1 MAYIPFTNEQL
12 IRANTVNLVEFLRLK
27 GEKLERCG
35 KEYRLVYT
43 DSYGKHDSIMIHGS
57 TWFDHKNQ
65 VGGGAI
71 KFMQQFYGL
80 SFPIAVQTLLGK
92 ECEQP
97 VHKQSDDIT
106 EKEKAEFRL
115 PPENKTMYR
124 VFAYLTKQRFIAG
137 SVVSHF
143 AHAHTL
149 YEDAQ
154 HHNAVFV
161 GLNESGEP
169 KQASRRS
176 TTSFGISFKGTCE
189 GSDTKYSFA
198 HFGES
203 DKLFVFEAPI
213 DMLSFITLY
222 PNEWQKHS
230 YIALNGVYEH
240 ALVQALESRKQLQQV
255 VLCLDNDEG
264 GRDGAERLRDILH
277 DKGYDRVSIVSPC
290 HKDWNEDLKAL
301 NGQQALPGVPS
312 RRKQVYFDKVRQM
325 QYLNCRTDKLTSQ
338 LRYAYKNSQ
347 YRYLAEYAL
356 AGSAFFMRVKDEKS
370 GFVAL
375 QNRLIKSYRGY
386 SDKGKLAVK
395 LHELSQRFKLAIADV
410 KRPGRTDEQSVE
422 TAKKLYDLA
431 DQALRVSTEMEL
443 MQPIQ
448 ELTET
453 EEEELDEDEDLGMS
467 MGYG

>member
-12 IRANTVNLVEFLRLK
+12 IRANTVDLVEFLRLK

-35 KEYRLVYT
+35 KEYKLIYS

-80 SFPIAVQTLLGK
+80 SFPKAVQTLLGK
-92 ECEQP
+92 DCEQLT
-97 VHKQSDDIT
+97 HKSSDDIA
-106 EKEKAEFRL
+106 EKEKAKFSL

-149 YEDAQ
+149 YEDAE

-161 GLNESGEP
+161 GVDESGVP
-169 KQASRRS
+169 RQASRRS
-176 TTSFGISFKGTCE
+176 TSTYTKAFKNTVE
-189 GSDTKYSFA
+189 GSDTRYSFA

-213 DMLSFITLY
+213 DMLSFISLY
-222 PNEWQKHS
+222 PNEWQKRS

-240 ALVQALESRKQLQQV
+240 ALLQSLTAHDNLRQV

-277 DKGYDRVSIVSPC
+277 NKGYDRVSILSPC

-312 RRKQVYFDKVRQM
+312 RRKQVYFDKVRQLT
-325 QYLNCRTDKLTSQ
+325 YLNCRTDKLTSQ

-410 KRPGRTDEQSVE
+410 QRPGRTDEQSIE

>member
-12 IRANTVNLVEFLRLK
+12 IRANTVDLVEFLRLK
-27 GEKLERCG
+27 GENLERCG
-35 KEYRLVYT
+35 KEHKLVYT

-57 TWFDHKNQ
+57 NWFDHKNQ

-71 KFMQQFYGL
+71 KFMEQFYGL
-80 SFPIAVQTLLGK
+80 PFPQAVQTLLGADMPK
-92 ECEQP
+92 
-97 VHKQSDDIT
+97 IT
-106 EKEKAEFRL
+106 HRATETMAEKEKAEFRL
-115 PPENKTMYR
+115 PPENKTMFR

-137 SVVSHF
+137 QVVSHF
-143 AHAHTL
+143 VHAHTL
-149 YEDAQ
+149 FEDAE

-161 GLNESGEP
+161 GLDETGVP
-169 KQASRRS
+169 RQASRRS
-176 TTSFGISFKGTCE
+176 TSTFCKSFKNTVE
-189 GSDTKYSFA
+189 GSDTRYSFA
-198 HFGES
+198 HFGEL
-203 DKLFVFEAPI
+203 DKLFAFESPI
-213 DMLSFITLY
+213 DMMSFITIY
-222 PNEWQKHS
+222 PHEWQKNS
-230 YIALNGVYEH
+230 YIAINGVYEH
-240 ALVQALESRKQLQQV
+240 PLMQALKNHDNLRQI
-255 VLCLDNDEG
+255 VLCTDNDEG

-277 DKGYDRVSIVSPC
+277 DKGYDRVSILSPC

-325 QYLNCRTDKLTSQ
+325 SNLYCRTDKLTSQ
-338 LRYAYKNSQ
+338 LKNAYKNAQ

-356 AGSAFFMRVKDEKS
+356 AGSAFFMRVKDESS

-375 QNRLIKSYRGY
+375 QNKLIKSYRGY

-395 LHELSQRFKLAIADV
+395 LHELSQRFKAAIADV
-410 KRPGRTDEQSVE
+410 QRPGRTDEQSVE

-443 MQPIQ
+443 MQPVQ
-448 ELTET
+448 EQTET
-453 EEEELDEDEDLGMS
+453 EEELDEDEDLGMS

>member
-12 IRANTVNLVEFLRLK
+12 IRANNVDLVEFLRFK
-27 GEKLERCG
+27 GEKLEKCG
-35 KEYRLVYT
+35 KEHKLVYT

-57 TWFDHKNQ
+57 NWFDHKNQ
-65 VGGGAI
+65 IGGGAI

-80 SFPIAVQTLLGK
+80 SFPIAVQTLLGADMPK
-92 ECEQP
+92 
-97 VHKQSDDIT
+97 IT
-106 EKEKAEFRL
+106 HRVSETMAEKEKAEFRL
-115 PPENKTMYR
+115 PPENKTMFR

-161 GLNESGEP
+161 GLDEKGKP

-176 TTSFGISFKGTCE
+176 TSTYTKAFKNTVE

-203 DKLFVFEAPI
+203 DKLFAFEAPI
-213 DMLSFITLY
+213 DMLSFISLY
-222 PNEWQKHS
+222 PNEWQKRS

-277 DKGYDRVSIVSPC
+277 NKGYDRVSILSPC

-312 RRKQVYFDKVRQM
+312 RRKQVYFDKVRQLT
-325 QYLNCRTDKLTSQ
+325 YLNCRTDKLTSQ

-410 KRPGRTDEQSVE
+410 QRPGRTEEQSIE

-431 DQALRVSTEMEL
+431 DQALRVSTELEL
-443 MQPIQ
+443 MQPAI
-448 ELTET
+448 EET
-453 EEEELDEDEDLGMS
+453 EEEELDEDEEVFDMS
-467 MGYG
+467 YG

>member
-12 IRANTVNLVEFLRLK
+12 IRANTVDLVEFLRHK

-35 KEYRLVYT
+35 KEHKLVYT

-80 SFPIAVQTLLGK
+80 PFPQAVQTLLGADM
-92 ECEQP
+92 P
-97 VHKQSDDIT
+97 TIT
-106 EKEKAEFRL
+106 HRVSETMAEKEKAEFRL
-115 PPENKTMYR
+115 PPENKTMFR

-149 YEDAQ
+149 YEDSE

-161 GLNESGEP
+161 GLDETGVP
-169 KQASRRS
+169 RQASRRS
-176 TTSFGISFKGTCE
+176 TSTFGKSFKNTVE
-189 GSDTKYSFA
+189 GSDTRYSFA

-213 DMLSFITLY
+213 DMLSFITIY
-222 PNEWQKHS
+222 PHEWQKNS
-230 YIALNGVYEH
+230 YIAINGVYEH
-240 ALVQALESRKQLQQV
+240 PLMQALKSHESLRQI
-255 VLCLDNDEG
+255 VLCTDNDEG
-264 GRDGAERLRDILH
+264 GRDGTERLRDILH
-277 DKGYDRVSIVSPC
+277 DAGYDRVSVLSPC

-301 NGQQALPGVPS
+301 NGQQALPGTPS
-312 RRKQVYFDKVRQM
+312 RRKQVYFDKVRQLTH
-325 QYLNCRTDKLTSQ
+325 LNCRPDKLTSQ
-338 LRYAYKNSQ
+338 LKSAYKNAQ

-356 AGSAFFMRVKDEKS
+356 AGSAYYMRVKDEKS

-395 LHELSQRFKLAIADV
+395 LHELSQRFKVAIADV
-410 KRPGRTDEQSVE
+410 QRPGRTDEQSIE
-422 TAKKLYDLA
+422 TAEKLYDLA
-431 DQALRVSTEMEL
+431 DQAIRVSTEIEL
-443 MQPIQ
+443 MQPVQ
-448 ELTET
+448 DQT
-453 EEEELDEDEDLGMS
+453 EEEELDEDYAEFDMS
-467 MGYG
+467 YG

>member
-12 IRANTVNLVEFLRLK
+12 IRANTVDLVEFLRLK

-35 KEYRLVYT
+35 KEHKLVYT
-43 DSYGKHDSIMIHGS
+43 DSNGKHDSIMIHGS
-57 TWFDHKNQ
+57 NWFDHKNQ
-65 VGGGAI
+65 IGGGAI

-80 SFPIAVQTLLGK
+80 SFPIAVQTLLGADMPK
-92 ECEQP
+92 
-97 VHKQSDDIT
+97 IT
-106 EKEKAEFRL
+106 HRATETMAEKEKAEFSL

-137 SVVSHF
+137 QVVSHF

-149 YEDAQ
+149 YEDAE

-161 GLNESGEP
+161 GLDETGVP
-169 KQASRRS
+169 RQASRRS
-176 TTSFGISFKGTCE
+176 TSTYTKTFKNTVE

-213 DMLSFITLY
+213 DMLSFLTIY
-222 PNEWQKHS
+222 PHGWQKNS
-230 YIALNGVYEH
+230 YIAINGVYEH
-240 ALVQALESRKQLQQV
+240 PLMQALKTHDNLRQI
-255 VLCLDNDEG
+255 VLCTDNDEG
-264 GRDGAERLRDILH
+264 GHDGAERLRDILH
-277 DKGYDRVSIVSPC
+277 DAGYDSVSVLSPC

-301 NGQQALPGVPS
+301 NSQPALPGTPS
-312 RRKQVYFDKVRQM
+312 RRKQVYFDKVRQLSNL
-325 QYLNCRTDKLTSQ
+325 YCRTDKLTSQ
-338 LRYAYKNSQ
+338 LRYAYKKAQ

-356 AGSAFFMRVKDEKS
+356 AGSAYFMRVKDEKN

-386 SDKGKLAVK
+386 SDKGKLATK
-395 LHELSQRFKLAIADV
+395 LHELSQRFKVAIADV
-410 KRPGRTDEQSVE
+410 QRPGRTDEQSIE

-431 DQALRVSTEMEL
+431 DQAIRVSTEMEL
-443 MQPIQ
+443 MQPVQ
-448 ELTET
+448 EQTET
-453 EEEELDEDEDLGMS
+453 EEELDEDEDLGMS

>member
-12 IRANTVNLVEFLRLK
+12 IRANTVDLVEFLRLK

-35 KEYRLVYT
+35 KEHKLVYT

-57 TWFDHKNQ
+57 NWFDHKNQ
-65 VGGGAI
+65 IGGGAI

-80 SFPIAVQTLLGK
+80 PFPQAVQTLLGADMPK
-92 ECEQP
+92 
-97 VHKQSDDIT
+97 IT
-106 EKEKAEFRL
+106 HRATETMAEKEKAEFSL
-115 PPENKTMYR
+115 PPENKTMFR
-124 VFAYLTKQRFIAG
+124 VFAYLTKQRFIANQ
-137 SVVSHF
+137 VVSHF

-149 YEDAQ
+149 YEDAE

-161 GLNESGEP
+161 GVDESGEP
-169 KQASRRS
+169 RQASRRS
-176 TTSFGISFKGTCE
+176 TSTYTKAFKNTVE

-203 DKLFVFEAPI
+203 DKLFVFESPI
-213 DMLSFITLY
+213 DMLSFLTIY
-222 PNEWQKHS
+222 PHEWQKNS
-230 YIALNGVYEH
+230 YIAINGVYEH
-240 ALVQALESRKQLQQV
+240 PIMQALMNHDSLRQI

-277 DKGYDRVSIVSPC
+277 DKGYDRVSILSPC

-301 NGQQALPGVPS
+301 NGQPALPGTPS

-325 QYLNCRTDKLTSQ
+325 SNLYCRTDKLTSQ
-338 LRYAYKNSQ
+338 LKNAYKNAQ

-356 AGSAFFMRVKDEKS
+356 AGSAYFMRVKDEKN

-375 QNRLIKSYRGY
+375 QNKLIKSYRGY
-386 SDKGKLAVK
+386 SDKGKLATK
-395 LHELSQRFKLAIADV
+395 LHELSQRFKVAIADV
-410 KRPGRTDEQSVE
+410 QRPGRTDEQSIE

-431 DQALRVSTEMEL
+431 DQAIRVSTEMEL
-443 MQPIQ
+443 MQPVQ
-448 ELTET
+448 EQT
-453 EEEELDEDEDLGMS
+453 EEEELDEDYAEFDMS
-467 MGYG
+467 YG

>member
-12 IRANTVNLVEFLRLK
+12 IRANTVDLVEFLRIK

-35 KEYRLVYT
+35 KEHKLIYT
-43 DSYGKHDSIMIHGS
+43 DSNGKHDSIMIHGS
-57 TWFDHKNQ
+57 SWFDHKNQ
-65 VGGGAI
+65 IGGGAI

-80 SFPIAVQTLLGK
+80 SFPIAVQTLLGADMPK
-92 ECEQP
+92 
-97 VHKQSDDIT
+97 IT
-106 EKEKAEFRL
+106 HRVSETMAEKEKAEFRL
-115 PPENKTMYR
+115 PPENKTMFR

-161 GLNESGEP
+161 GLDEKGKP

-176 TTSFGISFKGTCE
+176 TSTYTKAFKNTVE

-203 DKLFVFEAPI
+203 DKLFAFEAPI
-213 DMLSFITLY
+213 DMLSFISLY
-222 PNEWQKHS
+222 PNEWQKRS

-277 DKGYDRVSIVSPC
+277 NKGYDRVSILSPC

-312 RRKQVYFDKVRQM
+312 RRKQVYFDKVRQLT
-325 QYLNCRTDKLTSQ
+325 YLNCRTDKLTSQ

-410 KRPGRTDEQSVE
+410 QRPGRTEEQSIE

-431 DQALRVSTEMEL
+431 DQALRVSTELEL
-443 MQPIQ
+443 MQPAI
-448 ELTET
+448 EET
-453 EEEELDEDEDLGMS
+453 EEEELDEDEEVFDMS
-467 MGYG
+467 YG

>member
-12 IRANTVNLVEFLRLK
+12 IRANTVDLVEFLRIK

-35 KEYRLVYT
+35 KEHKLVYT

-57 TWFDHKNQ
+57 NWFDHKNQ

-80 SFPIAVQTLLGK
+80 PFPQAVQTLLGADMPK
-92 ECEQP
+92 
-97 VHKQSDDIT
+97 IT
-106 EKEKAEFRL
+106 HMATETMAEKEKAEFKL
-115 PPENKTMYR
+115 PPENKTMFR

-137 SVVSHF
+137 QVVSHF

-149 YEDAQ
+149 YEDSE

-161 GLNESGEP
+161 GLDETGVP
-169 KQASRRS
+169 RQASRRS
-176 TTSFGISFKGTCE
+176 TSTFGKSFKNTVE
-189 GSDTKYSFA
+189 GSDTRYSFA

-203 DKLFVFEAPI
+203 DKLFVFESPI
-213 DMLSFITLY
+213 DMMSFITIY
-222 PNEWQKHS
+222 PHEWQQHS

-240 ALVQALESRKQLQQV
+240 ALVQALDSRKQLQQV

-277 DKGYDRVSIVSPC
+277 DKGYDRVSILSPC
-290 HKDWNEDLKAL
+290 HKDWNEDLKAI

-312 RRKQVYFDKVRQM
+312 RRKQVYFDKVRQLT
-325 QYLNCRTDKLTSQ
+325 YLNCRTDKLTSQ
-338 LRYAYKNSQ
+338 LRYAYKNAQ

-356 AGSAFFMRVKDEKS
+356 AGSAYFMRVKDENS
-370 GFVAL
+370 CFVAL
-375 QNRLIKSYRGY
+375 QNKLIRSYRGY
-386 SDKGKLAVK
+386 SDKGKLAAK
-395 LHELSQRFKLAIADV
+395 LHELSQRFRAAIADV
-410 KRPGRTDEQSVE
+410 NRPGRTDEQSVE

-443 MQPIQ
+443 MQPVQ
-448 ELTET
+448 EQT
-453 EEEELDEDEDLGMS
+453 EEEELDEDYAEFDMS
-467 MGYG
+467 YG

>member
-12 IRANTVNLVEFLRLK
+12 IRANTVDLVEFLRIK

-35 KEYRLVYT
+35 KEHKLVYT

-57 TWFDHKNQ
+57 NWFDHKNQ

-80 SFPIAVQTLLGK
+80 PFPQAVQTLLGADMPK
-92 ECEQP
+92 
-97 VHKQSDDIT
+97 IT
-106 EKEKAEFRL
+106 HMATETMAEKEKAEFRL
-115 PPENKTMYR
+115 PLENKTMFR

-137 SVVSHF
+137 AVVSHF

-161 GLNESGEP
+161 GLDETGVP
-169 KQASRRS
+169 RQASRRS
-176 TTSFGISFKGTCE
+176 TSTFGKSFKNTVE

-213 DMLSFITLY
+213 DMLSFITIY
-222 PNEWQKHS
+222 PHEWQKNS
-230 YIALNGVYEH
+230 YIAINGVYEH
-240 ALVQALESRKQLQQV
+240 PLMQALKNHDSLRQI

-264 GRDGAERLRDILH
+264 GRDGAERLRDILY
-277 DKGYDRVSIVSPC
+277 DAGYDRVSVLSPC

-301 NGQQALPGVPS
+301 NGQQALPGTPS
-312 RRKQVYFDKVRQM
+312 RRKQVFFDNVRQLTH
-325 QYLNCRTDKLTSQ
+325 LNCRTEKLTTQ
-338 LRYAYKNSQ
+338 LKYAYKNAQ

-356 AGSAFFMRVKDEKS
+356 AGSAYFMRVKDEKS

-375 QNRLIKSYRGY
+375 QNKLIKSYRGY
-386 SDKGKLAVK
+386 SDKGKLATK
-395 LHELSQRFKLAIADV
+395 LHELSQRFKVAIADV
-410 KRPGRTDEQSVE
+410 QRPGRTDEQSIE

-443 MQPIQ
+443 MQPVQ
-448 ELTET
+448 EQT
-453 EEEELDEDEDLGMS
+453 EEEELDEDYAEFDMS
-467 MGYG
+467 YG

>member
-1 MAYIPFTNEQL
+1 
-12 IRANTVNLVEFLRLK
+12 
-27 GEKLERCG
+27 
-35 KEYRLVYT
+35 
-43 DSYGKHDSIMIHGS
+43 
-57 TWFDHKNQ
+57 
-65 VGGGAI
+65 
-71 KFMQQFYGL
+71 
-80 SFPIAVQTLLGK
+80 
-92 ECEQP
+92 
-97 VHKQSDDIT
+97 
-106 EKEKAEFRL
+106 
-115 PPENKTMYR
+115 
-124 VFAYLTKQRFIAG
+124 
-137 SVVSHF
+137 
-143 AHAHTL
+143 
-149 YEDAQ
+149 
-154 HHNAVFV
+154 
-161 GLNESGEP
+161 
-169 KQASRRS
+169 
-176 TTSFGISFKGTCE
+176 
-189 GSDTKYSFA
+189 
-198 HFGES
+198 
-203 DKLFVFEAPI
+203 
-213 DMLSFITLY
+213 MLSFLTLY
-222 PNEWQKHS
+222 PHEWQKHS

-277 DKGYDRVSIVSPC
+277 DKGYDRVSILSPC

-312 RRKQVYFDKVRQM
+312 RRKQVYFDKVRQLT
-325 QYLNCRTDKLTSQ
+325 YLNCRTDKLTSQ
-338 LRYAYKNSQ
+338 LRYAYKNAQ

-386 SDKGKLAVK
+386 SDKGKVAVK

>member
-12 IRANTVNLVEFLRLK
+12 IRANSVDLVEFLRLK
-27 GEKLERCG
+27 GEKLEKCG
-35 KEYRLVYT
+35 KEHKLVYT

-97 VHKQSDDIT
+97 VHKPADDIT

-161 GLNESGEP
+161 GLDEEGMP

-198 HFGES
+198 DKEMVIPFNPASKATPPRAKKTKVNYFEFEEIKNIIKCLKTEPLKWQVLVNLLIITGARRGEIVGLKWDAVDWENNRIFIHVNLLYSAEKGIYEDTTKTLESERYITLPEETIELLKAYRKWYIQTSS
-203 DKLFVFEAPI
+203 DYGSRWTNTGFLFVQERNGTEGKPMHPDSVNI
-213 DMLSFITLY
+213 WLRSFAKRHGLGHINPHAFRHTMASLLLHSNMDIASISKRLGHAKISTTLDIY
-222 PNEWQKHS
+222 SHILKDSDPQSAEK
-230 YIALNGVYEH
+230 IAEIVL
-240 ALVQALESRKQLQQV
+240 RK
-255 VLCLDNDEG
+255 E
-264 GRDGAERLRDILH
+264 
-277 DKGYDRVSIVSPC
+277 
-290 HKDWNEDLKAL
+290 
-301 NGQQALPGVPS
+301 
-312 RRKQVYFDKVRQM
+312 
-325 QYLNCRTDKLTSQ
+325 
-338 LRYAYKNSQ
+338 
-347 YRYLAEYAL
+347 LA
-356 AGSAFFMRVKDEKS
+356 
-370 GFVAL
+370 
-375 QNRLIKSYRGY
+375 
-386 SDKGKLAVK
+386 
-395 LHELSQRFKLAIADV
+395 
-410 KRPGRTDEQSVE
+410 
-422 TAKKLYDLA
+422 
-431 DQALRVSTEMEL
+431 
-443 MQPIQ
+443 
-448 ELTET
+448 
-453 EEEELDEDEDLGMS
+453 
-467 MGYG
+467 

>member
-12 IRANTVNLVEFLRLK
+12 IRANTVDLVEFLRLK

-35 KEYRLVYT
+35 KEHKLVYT

-57 TWFDHKNQ
+57 NWFDHKNQ
-65 VGGGAI
+65 IGGGAI

-80 SFPIAVQTLLGK
+80 SFPIAVQTLLGADMPK
-92 ECEQP
+92 
-97 VHKQSDDIT
+97 IT
-106 EKEKAEFRL
+106 HRAMETMAEKEKAEFSL

-137 SVVSHF
+137 QVVSHF

-149 YEDAQ
+149 YEDSE

-161 GLNESGEP
+161 GVDESGVP
-169 KQASRRS
+169 RQASRRS
-176 TTSFGISFKGTCE
+176 TSTYTKTFKNTVE
-189 GSDTKYSFA
+189 GSDTRYSFA

-213 DMLSFITLY
+213 DMLSFITIY
-222 PNEWQKHS
+222 PHEWQQHS
-230 YIALNGVYEH
+230 YIAINGVYEH
-240 ALVQALESRKQLQQV
+240 PLMQALKSHESLRQI
-255 VLCLDNDEG
+255 VLCTDNDEG

-277 DKGYDRVSIVSPC
+277 DKGYDRVSILSPC

-301 NGQQALPGVPS
+301 NGQPALPGTPS
-312 RRKQVYFDKVRQM
+312 RRKQVFFDNVRQLTC
-325 QYLNCRTDKLTSQ
+325 LNCRTDKLTSQ
-338 LRYAYKNSQ
+338 LKNAYKKAQ

-356 AGSAFFMRVKDEKS
+356 AGSAYFMRVKDESS

-375 QNRLIKSYRGY
+375 QNKLIKSYRGY

-395 LHELSQRFKLAIADV
+395 LNELSQRFKVAIADV
-410 KRPGRTDEQSVE
+410 QRPGRTDEQSIE

-431 DQALRVSTEMEL
+431 DQALRVSTEIEL
-443 MQPIQ
+443 MQPVQ
-448 ELTET
+448 EQT
-453 EEEELDEDEDLGMS
+453 EEEELDEDYAEFDMS
-467 MGYG
+467 YG

>member
-12 IRANTVNLVEFLRLK
+12 IRANTVDLVEFLRLK

-35 KEYRLVYT
+35 KEHKLIYT
-43 DSYGKHDSIMIHGS
+43 DGSGMHDSIMIHGS
-57 TWFDHKNQ
+57 SWFDHKNQ
-65 VGGGAI
+65 IGGGAI

-92 ECEQP
+92 DCEQLA
-97 VHKQSDDIT
+97 HKPNESIA
-106 EKEKAEFRL
+106 EKEKTEFKL
-115 PPENKTMYR
+115 PPENKTMFR
-124 VFAYLTKQRFIAG
+124 VFAYLTKQRVIAG

-143 AHAHTL
+143 AHAHML

-161 GLNESGEP
+161 GLDESGEP
-169 KQASRRS
+169 RQASRRS
-176 TTSFGISFKGTCE
+176 TSSFGISFKGTCE
-189 GSDTKYSFA
+189 GSDTRYSFA
-198 HFGES
+198 HYGES

-213 DMLSFITLY
+213 DMLSFLTLY
-222 PNEWQKHS
+222 PHEWQQHS
-230 YIALNGVYEH
+230 YIAINGVYEH
-240 ALVQALESRKQLQQV
+240 PLMQALKSHESLRQI
-255 VLCLDNDEG
+255 VLCTDNDEG

-277 DKGYDRVSIVSPC
+277 DKGYDRVSILSPC

-301 NGQQALPGVPS
+301 NGQQALPGTTS
-312 RRKQVYFDKVRQM
+312 RRKQVYFDKVRQLSNL
-325 QYLNCRTDKLTSQ
+325 YCRTDKLTSQ
-338 LRYAYKNSQ
+338 LKNAYKNAQ

-356 AGSAFFMRVKDEKS
+356 AGSAYFMRVKDEKS

-410 KRPGRTDEQSVE
+410 KRPGRTEEQSIE

-431 DQALRVSTEMEL
+431 DQALRVSTELEL
-443 MQPIQ
+443 MQPVQ
-448 ELTET
+448 EKTET
-453 EEEELDEDEDLGMS
+453 EEEELDEDYAEFDMS
-467 MGYG
+467 YG

>member
-12 IRANTVNLVEFLRLK
+12 IRANTVDLVEFLRIK

-35 KEYRLVYT
+35 KEHKLIYT
-43 DSYGKHDSIMIHGS
+43 DSNGKHDSIMIHGS
-57 TWFDHKNQ
+57 SWFDHKNQ
-65 VGGGAI
+65 IGGGAI

-80 SFPIAVQTLLGK
+80 PFPQAVLNLLGADMPK
-92 ECEQP
+92 ITHRATETM
-97 VHKQSDDIT
+97 T
-106 EKEKAEFRL
+106 EKEKAEFKL

-137 SVVSHF
+137 QVVSHF

-149 YEDAQ
+149 YEDAE

-161 GLNESGEP
+161 GLEETGVP
-169 KQASRRS
+169 RQASRRS
-176 TTSFGISFKGTCE
+176 TSTYTKTFKNTVE
-189 GSDTKYSFA
+189 GSDTRYSFA
-198 HFGES
+198 HYGES

-213 DMLSFITLY
+213 DMLSFITIY
-222 PNEWQKHS
+222 PHEWQQHS
-230 YIALNGVYEH
+230 YIAINGVYEH
-240 ALVQALESRKQLQQV
+240 PIMQALMNHDSLRQI

-277 DKGYDRVSIVSPC
+277 DKGYDRVSILSPC

-301 NGQQALPGVPS
+301 NGQQALPGTTS

-325 QYLNCRTDKLTSQ
+325 SNLYCRTDKLTSQ
-338 LRYAYKNSQ
+338 LRYAYKNAQ

-356 AGSAFFMRVKDEKS
+356 AGSAYFMRVKDDSS

-375 QNRLIKSYRGY
+375 QNKLIKSYRGY

-395 LHELSQRFKLAIADV
+395 LHELSQRFKVAIADV
-410 KRPGRTDEQSVE
+410 QRPCRTDEQSIE
-422 TAKKLYDLA
+422 TAKNLYDLA
-431 DQALRVSTEMEL
+431 DQAIRVSTEMEL
-443 MQPIQ
+443 MQPVQ
-448 ELTET
+448 EQTET
-453 EEEELDEDEDLGMS
+453 EEELDEDEDLGMS

>member
-12 IRANTVNLVEFLRLK
+12 IRANTVDLVEFLRLK

-35 KEYRLVYT
+35 KEHKLVYT

-57 TWFDHKNQ
+57 NWFDHKNQ
-65 VGGGAI
+65 IGGGAI

-80 SFPIAVQTLLGK
+80 PFPQAVQTLLGADMPK
-92 ECEQP
+92 ITHRATETM
-97 VHKQSDDIT
+97 T
-106 EKEKAEFRL
+106 EKEKAEFKL

-137 SVVSHF
+137 QVVSHF

-161 GLNESGEP
+161 GIDEKGDP
-169 KQASRRS
+169 RQASRRS
-176 TTSFGISFKGTCE
+176 TSTFGKSFKNTVE
-189 GSDTKYSFA
+189 GSDTRYSFA
-198 HFGES
+198 HYGES

-213 DMLSFITLY
+213 DMLSFITIY
-222 PNEWQKHS
+222 PHQWQQHS

-277 DKGYDRVSIVSPC
+277 DKCYDRVSILSPC

-301 NGQQALPGVPS
+301 NGQQALPGTPS
-312 RRKQVYFDKVRQM
+312 RRKQVFFDNVRQM
-325 QYLNCRTDKLTSQ
+325 SNLYCRIDKLTSQ
-338 LRYAYKNSQ
+338 LRYAYKNAQ

-356 AGSAFFMRVKDEKS
+356 AGSAYFMRVKDEKS

-375 QNRLIKSYRGY
+375 QNKLIRSYRGY
-386 SDKGKLAVK
+386 SDKGKLATK
-395 LHELSQRFKLAIADV
+395 LHELSQRFKVAIADV
-410 KRPGRTDEQSVE
+410 QRPGRTDEQSIE

-431 DQALRVSTEMEL
+431 DQALRVSTELEL
-443 MQPIQ
+443 MQPAI
-448 ELTET
+448 EET
-453 EEEELDEDEDLGMS
+453 EEEELDEDEEVFDMS
-467 MGYG
+467 YG

>member
-12 IRANTVNLVEFLRLK
+12 IRANTVDLVEFLRLK

-35 KEYRLVYT
+35 KEHKLIYT
-43 DSYGKHDSIMIHGS
+43 DSNGKHDSIMINGS
-57 TWFDHKNQ
+57 SWFDHKNQ
-65 VGGGAI
+65 IGGGAI

-80 SFPIAVQTLLGK
+80 SFQQAVQTLLGADMP
-92 ECEQP
+92 Q
-97 VHKQSDDIT
+97 IT
-106 EKEKAEFRL
+106 HRASETMAEKEKAEFIL
-115 PPENKTMYR
+115 PPENKTMFR

-137 SVVSHF
+137 QVVSHF

-149 YEDAQ
+149 YEDVQ

-161 GLNESGEP
+161 GLDETGVS

-176 TTSFGISFKGTCE
+176 TSTYGKTFKNTVE

-203 DKLFVFEAPI
+203 DKLFVFESPI
-213 DMLSFITLY
+213 DMMSFITIY
-222 PNEWQKHS
+222 PHEWQQHS
-230 YIALNGVYEH
+230 YIAINGVYEH
-240 ALVQALESRKQLQQV
+240 PLMQALKTHDNLKQI

-277 DKGYDRVSIVSPC
+277 DAGYDRVSVLSPC

-301 NGQQALPGVPS
+301 NGQQALPGTPS
-312 RRKQVYFDKVRQM
+312 RRKQVYFDKVRQLSNL
-325 QYLNCRTDKLTSQ
+325 YCRTDKLTSQ
-338 LRYAYKNSQ
+338 LKNAYKNAQ

-356 AGSAFFMRVKDEKS
+356 AGSAYFMRVKDEKS

-375 QNRLIKSYRGY
+375 QNKLIKSYRGY
-386 SDKGKLAVK
+386 SDKGKLATK
-395 LHELSQRFKLAIADV
+395 LYELSQRFKVAIADV
-410 KRPGRTDEQSVE
+410 QRPGRTDDQSIE
-422 TAKKLYDLA
+422 TARKLYDLA

-443 MQPIQ
+443 MQPVQ
-448 ELTET
+448 EQT
-453 EEEELDEDEDLGMS
+453 EEEGLDEDYAEFDMS
-467 MGYG
+467 YG

>member
-12 IRANTVNLVEFLRLK
+12 IRANTVDLVEFLRLK

-35 KEYRLVYT
+35 KEHKLIYT
-43 DSYGKHDSIMIHGS
+43 DSNGKHDSIMIHGS
-57 TWFDHKNQ
+57 NWFDHKNQ

-80 SFPIAVQTLLGK
+80 PFPQGVQTLLGK
-92 ECEQP
+92 DCEQLAHRP
-97 VHKQSDDIT
+97 NESIA
-106 EKEKAEFRL
+106 EKEKAEFSL

-137 SVVSHF
+137 QIVSHF

-149 YEDAQ
+149 YEDSE

-161 GLNESGEP
+161 GVDESGEP
-169 KQASRRS
+169 RQASRRS
-176 TTSFGISFKGTCE
+176 TNTYGKMFKNTVE

-203 DKLFVFEAPI
+203 DKLFVFESPI
-213 DMLSFITLY
+213 DMLSFLTIY
-222 PNEWQKHS
+222 PHEWRKNS
-230 YIALNGVYEH
+230 YIAINGVYEH
-240 ALVQALESRKQLQQV
+240 PLMQALKSHESLRQI
-255 VLCLDNDEG
+255 VLCTDNDEG

-277 DKGYDRVSIVSPC
+277 DAGYDRVSVLSPC

-301 NGQQALPGVPS
+301 NGQPALPGTPS
-312 RRKQVYFDKVRQM
+312 RRKQVFFDNVRQLTH
-325 QYLNCRTDKLTSQ
+325 LNCRTDKLTSQ
-338 LRYAYKNSQ
+338 LRYAYKNAQ

-356 AGSAFFMRVKDEKS
+356 AGSAYFMRVKGDSS

-375 QNRLIKSYRGY
+375 QNKLIKSYRGY

-395 LHELSQRFKLAIADV
+395 LHELSQRFKVAIADV
-410 KRPGRTDEQSVE
+410 QRPGRTDEQSIE
-422 TAKKLYDLA
+422 TARKLYDLA
-431 DQALRVSTEMEL
+431 DQALRVSTELEL
-443 MQPIQ
+443 MQPVQ
-448 ELTET
+448 EQT
-453 EEEELDEDEDLGMS
+453 EEEELDEDYAEFDMS
-467 MGYG
+467 YG

>member
-12 IRANTVNLVEFLRLK
+12 IRANTVDLVEFLRLK

-35 KEYRLVYT
+35 KEHKLVYT

-57 TWFDHKNQ
+57 SWFDHKNQ

-80 SFPIAVQTLLGK
+80 PFPQAVQTLLGK
-92 ECEQP
+92 DCELLA
-97 VHKQSDDIT
+97 HKPAESIA

-115 PPENKTMYR
+115 PPGNKTMFR

-137 SVVSHF
+137 QVVSHF

-149 YEDAQ
+149 YEDSE

-161 GLNESGEP
+161 GLDETDVP
-169 KQASRRS
+169 RQASRRS
-176 TTSFGISFKGTCE
+176 TSTYTKSFKNTIE
-189 GSDTKYSFA
+189 GSDTRYSFA
-198 HFGES
+198 HFGKS
-203 DKLFVFEAPI
+203 DKLFVFESPI
-213 DMLSFITLY
+213 DMMSFITIY
-222 PNEWQKHS
+222 PHEWQKNS
-230 YIALNGVYEH
+230 YIAINGVYEH
-240 ALVQALESRKQLQQV
+240 PLMQALKSHESLRQI

-277 DKGYDRVSIVSPC
+277 DAGYDRVSVLSPC

-301 NGQQALPGVPS
+301 NGQPALPGTPS

-325 QYLNCRTDKLTSQ
+325 SNLYCRIDKLTSQ
-338 LRYAYKNSQ
+338 LRYAYKNAQ

-356 AGSAFFMRVKDEKS
+356 AGSAYFMRVKDEKS

-375 QNRLIKSYRGY
+375 QNKLIRSYRGY
-386 SDKGKLAVK
+386 SDKGKLAAK
-395 LHELSQRFKLAIADV
+395 LHELSQRFKVAIADV
-410 KRPGRTDEQSVE
+410 QRPGRTDEQSIE

-431 DQALRVSTEMEL
+431 DQAIRVSTEMEL
-443 MQPIQ
+443 MQPVQ
-448 ELTET
+448 EQT
-453 EEEELDEDEDLGMS
+453 EEEELDEDYAEFDMS
-467 MGYG
+467 YG

>member
-12 IRANTVNLVEFLRLK
+12 IRANTVDLVEFLRLK
-27 GEKLERCG
+27 GENLERCG
-35 KEYRLVYT
+35 KEHKLVYT
-43 DSYGKHDSIMIHGS
+43 DSNGKHDSIMIHGS
-57 TWFDHKNQ
+57 NWFDHKNQ
-65 VGGGAI
+65 IGGGAI

-80 SFPIAVQTLLGK
+80 SFPIAVQTLLGADMPK
-92 ECEQP
+92 
-97 VHKQSDDIT
+97 IT
-106 EKEKAEFRL
+106 HRATETMAEKEKAEFSL

-137 SVVSHF
+137 QVVSHF

-149 YEDAQ
+149 YEDAE

-161 GLNESGEP
+161 GLDETGVP
-169 KQASRRS
+169 RQASRRS
-176 TTSFGISFKGTCE
+176 TSTYTKTFKNTVE

-213 DMLSFITLY
+213 DMLSFLTIY
-222 PNEWQKHS
+222 PHGWQKNS
-230 YIALNGVYEH
+230 YIAINGVYEH
-240 ALVQALESRKQLQQV
+240 PLMQALKTHDNLRQI
-255 VLCLDNDEG
+255 VLCTDNDEG
-264 GRDGAERLRDILH
+264 GHDGAERLRDILH
-277 DKGYDRVSIVSPC
+277 DAGYDRVSVLSPC

-301 NGQQALPGVPS
+301 NSQPALPGTPS
-312 RRKQVYFDKVRQM
+312 RRKQVYFDKVRQLSNL
-325 QYLNCRTDKLTSQ
+325 YCRTDKLTSQ
-338 LRYAYKNSQ
+338 LRYAYKKAQ

-356 AGSAFFMRVKDEKS
+356 AGSAYFMRVKDEKN

-386 SDKGKLAVK
+386 SDKGKLATK
-395 LHELSQRFKLAIADV
+395 LHELSQRFKVAIADV
-410 KRPGRTDEQSVE
+410 QRPGRTDEQSIE

-431 DQALRVSTEMEL
+431 DQAIRVSTEMEL
-443 MQPIQ
+443 MQPVQ
-448 ELTET
+448 EQTET
-453 EEEELDEDEDLGMS
+453 EEELDEDEDLGMS

>member
-12 IRANTVNLVEFLRLK
+12 IRANTVDLVEFLRLK

-35 KEYRLVYT
+35 KEYKLIYS

-80 SFPIAVQTLLGK
+80 PFPQAVQTLLGADMPK
-92 ECEQP
+92 
-97 VHKQSDDIT
+97 IT
-106 EKEKAEFRL
+106 HRASETMAEKEKAEFSL
-115 PPENKTMYR
+115 PPENKTMFR

-143 AHAHTL
+143 AHAHML

-154 HHNAVFV
+154 HHNVVFV
-161 GLNESGEP
+161 GLDESGEP
-169 KQASRRS
+169 RQASRRS
-176 TTSFGISFKGTCE
+176 TSSFGISFKGTCE
-189 GSDTKYSFA
+189 GSDTRYSFA
-198 HFGES
+198 HYGES

-213 DMLSFITLY
+213 DMLSFLTLY
-222 PNEWQKHS
+222 PHEWQQHS

-240 ALVQALESRKQLQQV
+240 ALVQALDRRKQLQQV

-277 DKGYDRVSIVSPC
+277 DKGYDRVSILSPC

-301 NGQQALPGVPS
+301 NGQQALPGTTS
-312 RRKQVYFDKVRQM
+312 RRKQVYFDKVRQLT
-325 QYLNCRTDKLTSQ
+325 YLNCRTDKLTSQ
-338 LRYAYKNSQ
+338 LRYAYKNAQ

-356 AGSAFFMRVKDEKS
+356 AGSAYFMRVKDEKS

-410 KRPGRTDEQSVE
+410 KRPGRTEEQSIE

-431 DQALRVSTEMEL
+431 DQALRVSTELEL
-443 MQPIQ
+443 MQPVQ
-448 ELTET
+448 EKTET
-453 EEEELDEDEDLGMS
+453 EEEELDEDYAEFDMS
-467 MGYG
+467 YG